1 MQPAI
6 AEPAALMC
14 QIAQLL
20 SKHAIIIAT
29 RLITDH
35 APIRRN
41 DPARP
46 PLADIKQGLKMRD
59 RFPLGGRRYH
69 FFESRS
75 FRPALSSIAS
85 ASNRLSFAFSSS
97 SARSRFASDTS
108 NPPYLAFQL

>member
-1 MQPAI
+1 MRQLAQLPPQPFVAI
-6 AEPAALMC
+6 AA
-14 QIAQLL
+14 
-20 SKHAIIIAT
+20 
-29 RLITDH
+29 RLVADDRPVRID
-35 APIRRN
+35 

-69 FFESRS
+69 FFDSRS

-97 SARSRFASDTS
+97 SARSRLASDTS
-108 NPPYLAFQL
+108 NQPYLAFQL